1 MLSINGIFIC
11 VSSIVDEFIKGLIH
25 KMEGG
30 FFFPSRL
37 FNCLIVHSRRIER
50 KKNKI
55 STETTTNWF
64 QSWNN
69 FSIKKLDEEL
79 CGVFLCSFVWV
90 YGIRNDAIGENE
102 QTFKESWNCT
112 IRREEKKKR
121 KKIIHNNSSST
132 LLLLLFFFKFL
143 FLYPF

>member
-50 KKNKI
+50 KK
-55 STETTTNWF
+55 TRF
-64 QSWNN
+64 QQRQQRID
-69 FSIKKLDEEL
+69 FSPEI
-79 CGVFLCSFVWV
+79 
-90 YGIRNDAIGENE
+90 
-102 QTFKESWNCT
+102 TFQLKS
-112 IRREEKKKR
+112 
-121 KKIIHNNSSST
+121 
-132 LLLLLFFFKFL
+132 
-143 FLYPF
+143 